1 MERIVVEKDVAVP
14 MRDGVALATD
24 IYRPDREGLFPVIL
38 VRTPYN
44 KADPL
49 LTNVIMFD
57 PVRAAAAGYVV
68 GVQDV
73 RGRYASEGR
82 FRPIHQEVEDGYD
95 AVEWAAAQPW
105 SSGRVGMAGASYVG
119 ATQWLAAIASPPHLV
134 AMAPNITASAYH
146 EGWFYQGGA
155 LEWGFVTSWAV
166 NFLALDTLLKERP
179 GDGAAVGRLIR
190 AMDELDRWFW
200 HLPLKDFPP
209 LAGVEYFREW
219 LAHPLYDD
227 YWGRVNIEAHYEN
240 VKAAA
245 LNIGG
250 WYDIFLYGTVRNFLG
265 LRSRGGSEAARKSRL
280 IVGPWAHVTRSLL
293 WMGNLVGEV
302 NFGVQAASQVIDLM
316 GLQLRWFDRWLKG
329 ADNGADREPPVR
341 LFVMG
346 QNRWEEFE
354 GFPPAGSAEL
364 RLYLHSGGRANG
376 LWGDGALSAEPPGAE
391 PPDRFVYDPEN
402 PVPTRGGGL
411 CCSDVYLPGG
421 AFDQREVEARPD
433 VLVYTSAPLERE
445 LKVLGPV
452 KVRLFVASS
461 APDTDFTAKLVDV
474 YPDGRAINV
483 TDGILRLRYRRGR
496 DREEFLGPGR
506 VYEVEVDLWYTA
518 DLFRAGHRLRLEV
531 SSSNFPRFDRNLNTG
546 GPIGAEAEGQVAVQR
561 VFHDRARPS
570 ALILTV
576 TQARS

>member
-1 MERIVVEKDVAVP
+1 MRILVEKDVAVP
-14 MRDGVALATD
+14 MRDGVTLATD
-24 IYRPDREGLFPVIL
+24 IYRPDADGRFPTIL

-68 GVQDV
+68 CVQDV
-73 RGRYASEGR
+73 RGRYASEGK
-82 FRPIHQEVEDGYD
+82 FRPIHQEIDDGYD
-95 AVEWAAAQPW
+95 AVEWCAAQPW
-105 SSGRVGMAGASYVG
+105 SDGRVGMAGASYVG
-119 ATQWLAAIASPPHLV
+119 ATQWLAAIASPPHLL
-134 AMAPNITASAYH
+134 AIAPNITASNYH

-155 LEWGFVTSWAV
+155 FEWGFIVSWAV

-179 GDGAAVGRLIR
+179 GDEAAVGRLIR
-190 AMDELDRWFW
+190 AMDELDRWFR

-209 LAGVEYFREW
+209 LAGVDYFQEW

-227 YWGRVNIEAHYEN
+227 YWRRVNIEAHYDR
-240 VKAAA
+240 VKAVA

-302 NFGVQAASQVIDLM
+302 NFGVQAASQVVDLM

-329 ADNGADREPPVR
+329 VDNGVDREPPVR
-341 LFVMG
+341 LFIMG
-346 QNRWEEFE
+346 RNLWEDFE
-354 GFPPAGSAEL
+354 DFPPPGAEEL
-364 RLYLHSGGRANG
+364 KLYLHSGGRANG
-376 LWGDGALSAEPPGAE
+376 LWGDGVLSAEAPGEE

-421 AFDQREVEARPD
+421 AYDQREVEARPD
-433 VLVYTSAPLERE
+433 VLVYTSGPLQKE

-452 KVRLFVASS
+452 KVRLYVTSS

-474 YPDGRAINV
+474 YPDGRAINIS
-483 TDGILRLRYRRGR
+483 DGILRLRHRNGT
-496 DREEFLGPGR
+496 DREELLEPGR
-506 VYEVEVDLWYTA
+506 VYGIEVDLWYTA
-518 DLFRAGHRLRLEV
+518 HVFRAGHRVRLEV
-531 SSSNFPRFDRNLNTG
+531 SSSNFPRFDRNLNMG
-546 GPIGAEAEGQVAVQR
+546 GPFGLEAEAQVAVQQ
-561 VFHDRARPS
+561 VFHDPSRPS

-576 TQARS
+576 AP

>member
-1 MERIVVEKDVAVP
+1 MERIVLEKDVAVP
-14 MRDGVALATD
+14 MRDGVNLATD

-44 KADPL
+44 KNDPL

-57 PVRAAAAGYVV
+57 PVRAAAAGYAVC
-68 GVQDV
+68 VQDV
-73 RGRYASEGR
+73 RGRYASEGK
-82 FRPIHQEVEDGYD
+82 FRPIHQEVDDGYD

-155 LEWGFVTSWAV
+155 FEWGFVASWAV

-179 GDGAAVGRLIR
+179 GDEAAVRRLIQ

-219 LAHPLYDD
+219 LAHPLHDD

-302 NFGVQAASQVIDLM
+302 NFGVQAASQVIDLT
-316 GLQLRWFDRWLKG
+316 GIQLRWFDYWLKG
-329 ADNGADREPPVR
+329 IENGVDREPPVR

-346 QNRWEEFE
+346 KNVWEDFE
-354 GFPPAGSAEL
+354 DFPPPGAKEL

-376 LWGDGALSAEPPGAE
+376 LWGDGVLSAEAPGEE
-391 PPDRFVYDPEN
+391 PADRFVYDPEN

-433 VLVYTSAPLERE
+433 VLVYTSAPLERDLE
-445 LKVLGPV
+445 VIGPV

-483 TDGILRLRYRRGR
+483 TDGILRLRYRNGR
-496 DREEFLGPGR
+496 ERAELVEPGR

-518 DLFRAGHRLRLEV
+518 HVFRAGHRVRLEV

-561 VFHDRARPS
+561 VFHDRTKPS
-570 ALILTV
+570 ALILT
-576 TQARS
+576 TG

>member
-14 MRDGVALATD
+14 MRDGVNLATD

-44 KADPL
+44 KNDPL

-57 PVRAAAAGYVV
+57 PVRAAAAGYAVC
-68 GVQDV
+68 VQDV
-73 RGRYASEGR
+73 RGRYASEGK
-82 FRPIHQEVEDGYD
+82 FRPIHQEVDDGYD

-119 ATQWLAAIASPPHLV
+119 ATQWLAAIAAPPHL
-134 AMAPNITASAYH
+134 AALAPNITASDYH

-155 LEWGFVTSWAV
+155 FEWGFVVSWAV

-179 GDGAAVGRLIR
+179 GDEAALSRLLAAADR
-190 AMDELDRWFW
+190 LDEACW

-209 LAGVEYFREW
+209 LAGVDYFQEW

-227 YWGRVNIEAHYEN
+227 YWRRVSIEAHYGR

-250 WYDIFLYGTVRNFLG
+250 WYDIFLYGSVRNFLG

-280 IVGPWAHVTRSLL
+280 IVGPWAHVTRALL
-293 WMGNLVGEV
+293 FMGNLVGEV
-302 NFGVQAASQVIDLM
+302 NFGLQAASQVIDLT
-316 GLQLRWFDRWLKG
+316 GIQLRWFDYWLKG
-329 ADNGADREPPVR
+329 IENGVDREPPVR

-346 QNRWEEFE
+346 KNVWEDFE
-354 GFPPAGSAEL
+354 DFPPPGAKEL

-376 LWGDGALSAEPPGAE
+376 LLGDGVLSAEAPGEE
-391 PPDRFVYDPEN
+391 PADRFVYDPEN

-421 AFDQREVEARPD
+421 AYDQREVEARPD
-433 VLVYTSAPLERE
+433 VLVYTSAPLERDLE
-445 LKVLGPV
+445 VIGPV

-483 TDGILRLRYRRGR
+483 TDGILRLRYRNGKERA
-496 DREEFLGPGR
+496 ELVEPGR

-518 DLFRAGHRLRLEV
+518 HVFRAGHRVRLEV

-561 VFHDRARPS
+561 VFHDRTKPS
-570 ALILTV
+570 ALILT
-576 TQARS
+576 TG